1 MQTPLELVFDDVE
14 SSPAVEQ
21 RVRERVG
28 RLERFYDGITSCH
41 VALSTPHRHQRKG
54 RHWSVRIEV
63 RVPGTELVTS
73 REPGDVEAH
82 EDLLVAIRDAFD
94 AMERELKAWHAKIQ
108 GDVKTHVPPPQGRIW
123 ELDRQR
129 GFGQIAMTDGR
140 LVYFHRNSVVE
151 PDFDALEPGDPVEVV
166 VRAKESD
173 LGGQHRPTHRRPRV
187 RARAASLSGWRRRR
201 GRRCAGS
208 DRPQSAPAK
217 PTSAVIATWPSARI
231 ARSW

>member
-94 AMERELKAWHAKIQ
+94 AMERELNAWHAKIQ
-108 GDVKTHVPPPQGRIW
+108 GDVKTQVPPPQGRIR

-173 LGGQHRPTHRRPRV
+173 LGPQASTVRRIGALEFVPE
-187 RARAASLSGWRRRR
+187 
-201 GRRCAGS
+201 
-208 DRPQSAPAK
+208 PQA
-217 PTSAVIATWPSARI
+217 
-231 ARSW
+231 

>member
-1 MQTPLELVFDDVE
+1 MQTPVELVFDDVE
-14 SSPAVEQ
+14 APPVVEQ
-21 RVRERVG
+21 RVRERVR
-28 RLERFYDGITSCH
+28 RLERFCDGITSCH

-94 AMERELKAWHAKIQ
+94 AMERQLEAWHAKAR
-108 GDVKTHVPPPQGRIW
+108 GEVKTHVPPPQGRIQ

-151 PDFDALEPGDPVEVV
+151 PDFDTLQPGDPVEVV

-173 LGGQHRPTHRRPRV
+173 VGPQASTVRRIT
-187 RARAASLSGWRRRR
+187 
-201 GRRCAGS
+201 AGAFVP
-208 DRPQSAPAK
+208 DRKS
-217 PTSAVIATWPSARI
+217 VV
-231 ARSW
+231 

>member
-1 MQTPLELVFDDVE
+1 MNAIGGPTAGWEVDMQTPLEIVFDDID

-21 RVRERVG
+21 RIRERVR

-54 RHWSVRIEV
+54 RIWNVRIEV

-73 REPGDVEAH
+73 RKPGDVDAH

-94 AMERELKAWHAKIQ
+94 VMERELKSWHAKVQ
-108 GDVKTHVPPPQGRIW
+108 GEVKTHVPPPQGRVQ
-123 ELDRQR
+123 ELDRDR

-151 PDFDALEPGDPVEVV
+151 PDFDALALGDPVEVV
-166 VRAKESD
+166 VQTKESD
-173 LGGQHRPTHRRPRV
+173 VGPQASTVRRIG
-187 RARAASLSGWRRRR
+187 AREFVPE
-201 GRRCAGS
+201 
-208 DRPQSAPAK
+208 PQP
-217 PTSAVIATWPSARI
+217 
-231 ARSW
+231 